1 MLALYNAHLD
11 FTVAT
16 AKATHSKSRG
26 PTLVEI
32 LYALA
37 EITGWKSEI
46 KQALL
51 LVIYNKDMY
60 IPRN

>member
-1 MLALYNAHLD
+1 MLYNAHLD

-16 AKATHSKSRG
+16 AKATHSKSIG

-51 LVIYNKDMY
+51 LVKYNKDM
-60 IPRN
+60 